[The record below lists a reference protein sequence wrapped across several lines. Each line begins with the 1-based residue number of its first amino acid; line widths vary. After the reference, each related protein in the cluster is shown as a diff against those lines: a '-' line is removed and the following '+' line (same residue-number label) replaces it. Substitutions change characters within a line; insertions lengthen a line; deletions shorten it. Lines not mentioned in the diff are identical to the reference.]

1 MIPFNREF
9 ILSQKAVDVSY
20 PQYVKIYKMYRKDP
34 TAEFKQRMATISNQV
49 LRDSSG
55 NPIDMN
61 KMMKERELQ
70 DMERLKRTIIF

>member
-1 MIPFNREF
+1 MCENLQNVP
-9 ILSQKAVDVSY
+9 KG
-20 PQYVKIYKMYRKDP
+20 P

-70 DMERLKRTIIF
+70 DLERLKKDNNILELDLLK